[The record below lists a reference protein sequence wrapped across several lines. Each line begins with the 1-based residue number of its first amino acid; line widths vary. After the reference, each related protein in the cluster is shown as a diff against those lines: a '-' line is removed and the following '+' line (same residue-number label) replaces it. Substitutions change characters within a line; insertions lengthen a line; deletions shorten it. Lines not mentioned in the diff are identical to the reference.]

1 MFKKPLILL
10 LIFLFPSFL
19 FSQQIP
25 LSLNSFFKDK
35 LFDNSIKTSFEVSS
49 FLPVNSLVISMEDT
63 VHFKNYSKR
72 KLLQEHLFEL
82 KDSNYQLFLFPIFNF
97 SIGQDQT
104 NLVDQRL
111 FRNTRG
117 YYLAGN
123 LLNKLSFVTTFYEN
137 QARYS
142 LYETAYFLEHG
153 ELYSTESGIYQSQN
167 AVIPGAARTKPFKE
181 NGFDFSYATGQII
194 YQPFKNLTISAGNAP
209 QFIGVGYR
217 SLLLSDNSLPAPH
230 VRLKCTIKSKWELNY
245 MRMRL
250 MNLVRKPV
258 SSSVEAYYEPKAFSV
273 NYYTYNF
280 SPSFSLSFFE
290 GLVWSMGDSIQTKGV
305 HPLFYS
311 PIPFLA
317 ELTMNQQDLNSI
329 IGLNVSY
336 SGIKA
341 QQFYGQI
348 ASGNLKNAFAL
359 QLGWRSYSCF
369 GLKNSMLQFEYNQAT
384 EKMYQSVNSR
394 LSYSNGNL
402 PLAHTMGTAFQELI
416 FRFNIDFKRFY
427 FDLKTTYYH
436 LNNYTS
442 ISLLPILKSKPLIST
457 NLLFQVVE
465 LGYRFNKKTNFSA
478 FIAWNYRS
486 DQSNLL
492 LPTNQFF
499 LGLKTSLDNQ
509 YTDF

>member
-1 MFKKPLILL
+1 MLKKPLILL

-35 LFDNSIKTSFEVSS
+35 LFDNSDENSFLGSS
-49 FLPVNSLVISMEDT
+49 FLPVNSLAGSFEDT
-63 VHFKNYSKR
+63 VRFEKFTKR

-82 KDSNYQLFLFPIFNF
+82 IDSNYKLFLSPIFNF

-111 FRNTRG
+111 YRNTRG

-123 LLNKLSFVTTFYEN
+123 LLNKLSFVSTFYEN
-137 QARYS
+137 QARFS
-142 LYETAYFLEHG
+142 MYETAYFLEHG
-153 ELYSTESGIYQSQN
+153 ELYPTDSGNYQSQN

-181 NGFDFSYATGQII
+181 NSFDFSYATGQII
-194 YQPFKNLTISAGNAP
+194 YQPFKNLMISAGNTP

-230 VRLKCTIKSKWELNY
+230 LRLKFTIKSKWEFNY

-250 MNLVRKPV
+250 MNLVRKPAA
-258 SSSVEAYYEPKAFSV
+258 SSAEPYYDPKALSI
-273 NYYTYNF
+273 NYITYNF
-280 SPSFSLSFFE
+280 NSNFSLSFFE

-317 ELTMNQQDLNSI
+317 ELTRKQQDLNSI

-336 SGIKA
+336 SGLKA
-341 QQFYGQI
+341 QQFYGQL
-348 ASGNLKNAFAL
+348 AFGNLKNAYAI

-369 GLKNSMLQFEYNQAT
+369 GIKKSMLQFEYNQAT

-416 FRFNIDFKRFY
+416 FRFNIDYKRFY
-427 FDLKTTYYH
+427 LDLKTTYYR
-436 LNNYTS
+436 LNNYSS
-442 ISLLPILKSKPLIST
+442 ISLLPVTKIKPLIST
-457 NLLFQVVE
+457 NLLFQVIE

-478 FIAWNYRS
+478 FVSWNYRS
-486 DQSNLL
+486 DQSNFL

-499 LGLKTSLDNQ
+499 VGLKTSMNNH

>member
-25 LSLNSFFKDK
+25 LPLNSFFKDK
-35 LFDNSIKTSFEVSS
+35 LFDNSGKTQFVGSS
-49 FLPVNSLVISMEDT
+49 FLPVNSSEVTIEDT
-63 VHFKNYSKR
+63 VQFKNYSKR

-82 KDSNYQLFLFPIFNF
+82 KDSNYQLFLSPIFNF
-97 SIGQDQT
+97 SIGKDQT

-123 LLNKLSFVTTFYEN
+123 LLNKLSFVSTFYEN

-153 ELYSTESGIYQSQN
+153 ELYPLDSGTYQSQN

-194 YQPFKNLTISAGNAP
+194 YQPFKNLTLSAGNAP

-230 VRLKCTIKSKWELNY
+230 VRLKFTIKSKWEFNY

-250 MNLVRKPV
+250 MNLVRKSAA
-258 SSSVEAYYEPKAFSV
+258 SSAEAYYDPKALSI
-273 NYYTYNF
+273 NYITYNF
-280 SPSFSLSFFE
+280 NPNFSLSFFE

-317 ELTMNQQDLNSI
+317 ELTLKQQDLNSI

-336 SGIKA
+336 SGLKA
-341 QQFYGQI
+341 QQFYGQL
-348 ASGNLKNAFAL
+348 AFGNLKNAYAI

-369 GLKNSMLQFEYNQAT
+369 GIKKSMLQFEYNQAT

-402 PLAHTMGTAFQELI
+402 PLAHTMGNAFQELI
-416 FRFNIDFKRFY
+416 FRFNVDYKRFY
-427 FDLKTTYYH
+427 LDLKTTYYR
-436 LNNYTS
+436 LNNYSS
-442 ISLLPILKSKPLIST
+442 ISLLPVTKIKPLIST
-457 NLLFQVVE
+457 NLLFQAIE

-478 FIAWNYRS
+478 FVSWNYRS

-499 LGLKTSLDNQ
+499 VGIKTSLDNH
-509 YTDF
+509 YSDF

>member
-10 LIFLFPSFL
+10 LIFLFPSLL
-19 FSQQIP
+19 FCQQIP
-25 LSLNSFFKDK
+25 LPLNSFFKDK
-35 LFDNSIKTSFEVSS
+35 LFDNSGKTSSIGSS
-49 FLPVNSLVISMEDT
+49 FLLLNSLEVGIEAS
-63 VHFKNYSKR
+63 VQIKSYSKR

-82 KDSNYQLFLFPIFNF
+82 KDSNYQLFLSPIFNF

-123 LLNKLSFVTTFYEN
+123 LLNKLSFVSTFYEN

-142 LYETAYFLEHG
+142 LYETGYFLEHG
-153 ELYSTESGIYQSQN
+153 ELFPLDSGTYQSQN
-167 AVIPGAARTKPFKE
+167 AVIPGASRTKPFKE

-230 VRLKCTIKSKWELNY
+230 VRLKFTVKSKWEFNY

-250 MNLVRKPV
+250 MNLVRKSAA
-258 SSSVEAYYEPKAFSV
+258 SSAEAFYDPKALSI
-273 NYYTYNF
+273 NYITYNF
-280 SPSFSLSFFE
+280 NPNFSLSFFE
-290 GLVWSMGDSIQTKGV
+290 GLIWSMGDSIQTKGV

-317 ELTMNQQDLNSI
+317 ELTMKQQDLNPI
-329 IGLNVSY
+329 IGLNLSY

-341 QQFYGQI
+341 QQFYGQL
-348 ASGNLKNAFAL
+348 AFGNQQNAYAF
-359 QLGWRSYSCF
+359 QLGWRSYSSF

-384 EKMYQSVNSR
+384 EKMFQSVNSR

-402 PLAHTMGTAFQELI
+402 PLAHTMGNAFQELI
-416 FRFNIDFKRFY
+416 FRFNVDYKRFY
-427 FDLKTTYYH
+427 LDLKTTYYR
-436 LNNYTS
+436 LNNYSS
-442 ISLLPILKSKPLIST
+442 ISLLPVTKIKPLIST
-457 NLLFQVVE
+457 NLLFQAIE

-478 FIAWNYRS
+478 FVSWNYRS

-499 LGLKTSLDNQ
+499 VGLKTSLDNH
-509 YTDF
+509 YSDF

>member
-1 MFKKPLILL
+1 
-10 LIFLFPSFL
+10 
-19 FSQQIP
+19 
-25 LSLNSFFKDK
+25 
-35 LFDNSIKTSFEVSS
+35 
-49 FLPVNSLVISMEDT
+49 
-63 VHFKNYSKR
+63 
-72 KLLQEHLFEL
+72 LLQEHLFEL
-82 KDSNYQLFLFPIFNF
+82 KDSNYQLFLSPIFNF
-97 SIGQDQT
+97 SIGKDQT

-123 LLNKLSFVTTFYEN
+123 LLNKLSFVSTFYEN

-153 ELYSTESGIYQSQN
+153 ELYPTDSSNYQSQN
-167 AVIPGAARTKPFKE
+167 AVIPGASRTKPFKE
-181 NGFDFSYATGQII
+181 KGFDFSYAIGQII

-230 VRLKCTIKSKWELNY
+230 VRLKFTIKSKWEFNY

-250 MNLVRKPV
+250 MNLVRKSAA
-258 SSSVEAYYEPKAFSV
+258 SSAEAYYDPKALSI
-273 NYYTYNF
+273 NYITYNF
-280 SPSFSLSFFE
+280 NPNFSLSFFE

-317 ELTMNQQDLNSI
+317 ELTLKQQDLNSI

-336 SGIKA
+336 SGLKA
-341 QQFYGQI
+341 QQFYGQL
-348 ASGNLKNAFAL
+348 AFGNLKNAYAI

-369 GLKNSMLQFEYNQAT
+369 GIKKSMLQFEYNQAT

-402 PLAHTMGTAFQELI
+402 PLAHTMGNAFQELI
-416 FRFNIDFKRFY
+416 FRFNVDYKRFY
-427 FDLKTTYYH
+427 LDLKTTYYR
-436 LNNYTS
+436 LNNYSS
-442 ISLLPILKSKPLIST
+442 ISLLPVTKIKPLIST
-457 NLLFQVVE
+457 NLLFQVIE

-478 FIAWNYRS
+478 FVSWNYRS

-499 LGLKTSLDNQ
+499 VGIKTSLDNH
-509 YTDF
+509 YSDF